1 MMLRTTYTVIMLR
14 TTYGDDDMNHGD
26 DATTYG
32 GDTTNHVLGHDLRQ
46 SDELQ

>member
-1 MMLRTTYTVIMLR
+1 MLRTTHTVIMLR